1 MKDEEILRRIKNGGI
16 ERDQALQYLYLNSKG
31 NKWRKAV
38 VKYVRKNSGSKID
51 AETIE
56 HDTLIAFDRKMINR
70 PVDIKQSIHQYLIG
84 IGKNLWLD
92 VLRKRKAH
100 RTKELDE
107 AQLENTAEFEM
118 EPFFSPDKEEYIKAL
133 VEKIAPE
140 CMQLLIFRGNKYSHE
155 EIAKILN
162 ISKQTSKNKFS
173 ACIKKIKAFLREDA
187 EWQKLLD

>member
-31 NKWRKAV
+31 NKWRKTV
-38 VKYVRKNSGSKID
+38 VKHIRRNSGSKID
-51 AETIE
+51 AETIV
-56 HDTLIAFDRKMINR
+56 HDTLVAFDCRALSGSLEIQ
-70 PVDIKQSIHQYLIG
+70 QSIHQYLIG
-84 IGKNLWLD
+84 ISKYLWLD
-92 VLRKRKAH
+92 VLRKRKTF